1 MKKVEDIQQTVLLD
15 ADIEKVWK
23 KVASAQGL
31 EQWFMPNDF
40 EPVEGHPFHIQ
51 SPFGPSPC
59 KVFEVDEP
67 YKLFFSWD
75 VDGWIISFHLKEV
88 GDKTEFTLI
97 HGGWKQE
104 DELLTK
110 PQEKSS
116 VIRERMNNGWVN
128 IVQHKLKEVVE
139 Q

>member
-15 ADIEKVWK
+15 ADIDKVWK
-23 KVASAQGL
+23 KIASAEGL

-40 EPVEGHPFHIQ
+40 EPVEGHEFHIQ

-59 KVFEVDEP
+59 KVLEVDEP
-67 YKLFFSWD
+67 HKLSFSWD
-75 VDGWIISFHLKEV
+75 VDGWIITFFLKGIE
-88 GDKTEFTLI
+88 GITEFTLI
-97 HGGWKQE
+97 HGGWKQA
-104 DELLTK
+104 DELHTK
-110 PQEKSS
+110 PDEKSS